1 MKSMLILNEL
11 HPEEQPGA
19 ATIALD
25 FASSLSSIIP
35 TTFLFTSSADSSESE
50 NELNLVGVKRKLRN
64 SYAGYIGQITDFF
77 YDCFDI
83 TEAKRYVR
91 IIRGLNTDVVWA
103 HQIGNVIPRL
113 TLHFL
118 SKKVKVYLTLHDYG
132 LIVPRKLYPID
143 LSNPILN
150 RLGVQQNSQKRKRS
164 KSFMV
169 RLQGIYYAF
178 RRSVLKQLLKRC
190 VLIAISDL
198 QSEIYTEF
206 GFEISQVIAN
216 GISPCACKSS
226 LEPRQERSILF
237 VGRLIGKGLP
247 RLLSSATR
255 DDFIVYLAGDHEL
268 LEYALAHSHMLN
280 LVYLG
285 RLERRQVF
293 ETLHKIEFTYIASE
307 CFDVFPTIGIESI
320 RHGAIPITTE
330 TTGIR
335 DLVRH
340 IHPSLVLRNEEE
352 LVPLNELKQHFT
364 NGEFDLNRAA
374 KELTTVE
381 KAVDT
386 FLSFSRIS

>member
-11 HPEEQPGA
+11 HPIEQPGA

-25 FASSLSSIIP
+25 FASSLSSIMP
-35 TTFLFTSSADSSESE
+35 TIFLFTSNADSTESV
-50 NELNLVGVKRKLRN
+50 NELQLVGVRRKRRKTF
-64 SYAGYIGQITDFF
+64 AGYTGQAIDFF
-77 YDCFDI
+77 YDCFDFF
-83 TEAKRYVR
+83 EAYRYVR
-91 IIRGLNTDVVWA
+91 IISSLNTDVVWV

-113 TLHFL
+113 TLYFL

-132 LIVPRKLYPID
+132 LIVPRKLYPRD
-143 LSNPILN
+143 LSNSFLN
-150 RLGVQQNSQKRKRS
+150 RLGVQLNTQKGEYIN
-164 KSFMV
+164 SFMV
-169 RLQGIYYAF
+169 RLQDTYYTF
-178 RRSVLKQLLKRC
+178 RRSILKRLLKRC
-190 VLIAISDL
+190 AFIAISDL

-206 GFEISQVIAN
+206 GYKISRVIAN
-216 GISPCACKSS
+216 GIAPCNCKSS

-247 RLLSSATR
+247 RLLSSATQ
-255 DDFIVYLAGDHEL
+255 DDFIVYLAGDQEL
-268 LEYALAHSHMLN
+268 LEYALAHSPTLN
-280 LVYLG
+280 FVYLG
-285 RLERRQVF
+285 RLEREQVF

-381 KAVDT
+381 NAMDK